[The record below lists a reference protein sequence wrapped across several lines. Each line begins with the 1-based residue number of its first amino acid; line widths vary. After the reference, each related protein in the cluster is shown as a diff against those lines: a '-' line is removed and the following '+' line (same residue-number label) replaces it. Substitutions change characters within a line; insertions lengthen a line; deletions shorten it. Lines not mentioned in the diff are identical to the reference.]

1 MKIPLS
7 SFVSVRQLSR
17 EWSAWVWCPA
27 ALFGIAA
34 LTISLTGCGSQRPI
48 KYYQVTYPSKSF
60 VAQDAINTTLMVRS
74 FEASPLYIDNKI
86 VYGFASPEMGTYE
99 YQRWAEPPVQ
109 IIQNALVRGLRAS
122 GRYQAVY
129 TLRADPD
136 GRFLLAGQLYDFKE
150 VDGAAIVARL
160 TFEVRLRD
168 RKTGKTVWNHS
179 YTYDQ
184 PAAEKTVPAFV
195 DAMDKNIQ
203 RSVQEVQAGLD
214 EYFRSH
220 PVE

>member
-1 MKIPLS
+1 MKMPLS
-7 SFVSVRQLSR
+7 SFVRQISRHSSDWVRC
-17 EWSAWVWCPA
+17 AA
-27 ALFGIAA
+27 ALSGIAA
-34 LTISLTGCGSQRPI
+34 LSIGLTGCGSQRPI

-60 VAQDAINTTLMVRS
+60 VAQDAINTTLLVHS
-74 FEASPLYIDNKI
+74 FEASPLYLDNKI
-86 VYGFASPEMGTYE
+86 VYGFESPEMGTYE

-109 IIQNALVRGLRAS
+109 IIQSALVRGLRAS
-122 GRYQAVY
+122 GRFQAVY
-129 TLRADPD
+129 TVRADPS

-150 VDGAAIVARL
+150 VDGASIMARL
-160 TFEVRLRD
+160 SFEVRLRD
-168 RKTGKTVWNHS
+168 RKTGKTVWQHT
-179 YTYDQ
+179 YAYDQ

-195 DAMDKNIQ
+195 EAMDKNVQ